1 MYSRELC
8 TSEASLRMMPRRH
21 LLPDLSVTIFSSSGV
36 RLLGVSLTKKNDEKK
51 QPLALVGGARCLK
64 NVRPRRQIK
73 RLRLGYLDR
82 LGVAGAT
89 RGPEGPPWEPKT
101 PRQD

>member
-36 RLLGVSLTKKNDEKK
+36 RLLGVSLTTKKITKKNN
-51 QPLALVGGARCLK
+51 LWRWLVG
-64 NVRPRRQIK
+64 Q
-73 RLRLGYLDR
+73 
-82 LGVAGAT
+82 GV
-89 RGPEGPPWEPKT
+89 
-101 PRQD
+101 